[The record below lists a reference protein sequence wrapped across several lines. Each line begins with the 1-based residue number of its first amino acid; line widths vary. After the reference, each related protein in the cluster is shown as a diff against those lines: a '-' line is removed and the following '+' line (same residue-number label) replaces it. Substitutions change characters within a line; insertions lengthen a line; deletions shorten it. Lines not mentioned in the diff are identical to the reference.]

1 MSLDPSYL
9 KAHGMRLSAIR
20 GALPVS
26 PFLYVEETARD
37 RPKTVWGTDEQV
49 WLMASVTPYIGAG
62 KPPMRLIYADGD
74 GDWRRAQN
82 ERLKTELSKAGSK
95 VDTVE
100 IADRTHGS
108 IMSKM
113 GEKGDAAMKQ
123 IAAFIMAH

>member
-1 MSLDPSYL
+1 M
-9 KAHGMRLSAIR
+9 LS
-20 GALPVS
+20 S
-26 PFLYVEETARD
+26 PGSSV
-37 RPKTVWGTDEQV
+37 KTVWGTDEKV
-49 WLMASVTPYIGAG
+49 WLKASVTPYIGAG
-62 KPPMRLIYADGD
+62 KPPMRLIYGD
-74 GDWRRAQN
+74 DDWRRAQN

-123 IAAFIMAH
+123 IAEFIMAH